1 MLLFQL
7 CEMRVNR
14 HPNPPF
20 LIAAPVIFGQTSHQA
35 AVCHVGPQSRVCLTT
50 GKQVYADLCE
60 VLYSQHTR
68 SQTSMFGRVVL
79 VVEAMNHREVR
90 SCLIDGEAVC
100 CDEKGGAA
108 FQLLRHRRNE
118 PRVPLRLRP
127 AGAERHGPTP
137 RTHRSAQG
145 DTGQHPAEEPARRA
159 AKRAPGARLR
169 PDGLP
174 ARPQDGPG
182 GVPSDLATFRIPV
195 PFAKLFSHLAFSPSV
210 FAKSPQSRLER
221 QCRLVSVSG
230 AQLCRR
236 RRGPVICR

>member
-1 MLLFQL
+1 
-7 CEMRVNR
+7 
-14 HPNPPF
+14 
-20 LIAAPVIFGQTSHQA
+20 
-35 AVCHVGPQSRVCLTT
+35 
-50 GKQVYADLCE
+50 VYADLCE

-118 PRVPLRLRP
+118 PRAFLYVFDLPELNGTGLRR
-127 AGAERHGPTP
+127 G
-137 RTHRSAQG
+137 THRSAQG